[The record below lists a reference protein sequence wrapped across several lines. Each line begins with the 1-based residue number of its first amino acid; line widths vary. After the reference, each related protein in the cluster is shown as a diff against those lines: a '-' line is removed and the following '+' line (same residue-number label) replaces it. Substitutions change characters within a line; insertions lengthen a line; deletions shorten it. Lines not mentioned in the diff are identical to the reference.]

1 MDDLFNQLQGV
12 GVFSN
17 IDLRSGYHQ
26 LRIKPEDMP
35 KIAFKTRYGHYEFIV
50 MPFGLTNS
58 PAAFMDVMNGVFR
71 TYLDKFVV
79 VFIDDIL
86 IYSKDKE
93 EHTNHLRTM
102 LQTLRKHQLYAK
114 LKKCEFWLTEVTFL
128 GHAVTKEGIKV
139 DPQKINAVIK
149 WPRPTNVTKVKSFL
163 SLVGYY
169 RRFMKDFLKMASPL
183 TKLLKKPTKFEWSN
197 KSEEEFQE
205 VKRHLTIM
213 PILTLLEEGKEYTI
227 YSDAS
232 KNGLGC
238 VLMQDDKV
246 IA

>member
-183 TKLLKKPTKFEWSN
+183 TNLLKKPTKFEWSN

>member
-139 DPQKINAVIK
+139 DPQKINAVTE
-149 WPRPTNVTKVKSFL
+149 WPRPTNVTEVRSF
-163 SLVGYY
+163 SGFS
-169 RRFMKDFLKMASPL
+169 R
-183 TKLLKKPTKFEWSN
+183 
-197 KSEEEFQE
+197 
-205 VKRHLTIM
+205 
-213 PILTLLEEGKEYTI
+213 IL
-227 YSDAS
+227 
-232 KNGLGC
+232 
-238 VLMQDDKV
+238 
-246 IA
+246 